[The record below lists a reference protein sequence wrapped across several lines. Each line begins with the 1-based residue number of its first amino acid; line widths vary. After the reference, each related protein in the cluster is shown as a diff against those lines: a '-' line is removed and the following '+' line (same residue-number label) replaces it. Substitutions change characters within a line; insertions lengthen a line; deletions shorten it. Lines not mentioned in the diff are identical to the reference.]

1 MPRQAHGWAGAFLP
15 QPILCF
21 SSRPSQ
27 WNPSEQFSGV
37 KGPYHIDLLLNSFK
51 GVGGSPPGC
60 DRRRGWLASA
70 VAAVNLLHL
79 SEMDVRLGREEGAR
93 ARGWG
98 RRRPQGRR
106 ALRAA
111 DGGAGGS
118 RLLRAESVRYDTTRR
133 RDPRM
138 SQARTDTP
146 RWLLNLKCPPD
157 LGLGVWG

>member
-1 MPRQAHGWAGAFLP
+1 MPRQAHDWAGAFLP

-27 WNPSEQFSGV
+27 WNPSEQFSV
-37 KGPYHIDLLLNSFK
+37 MKGPYHIDLLLNSFK

-98 RRRPQGRR
+98 EAAPHRDTGYCEQQMGEPAAPGCFGQSLFAMTPPDAEIPACPRQGR
-106 ALRAA
+106 
-111 DGGAGGS
+111 
-118 RLLRAESVRYDTTRR
+118 TRHV
-133 RDPRM
+133 
-138 SQARTDTP
+138 
-146 RWLLNLKCPPD
+146 
-157 LGLGVWG
+157 GY